1 MASKPEHMTNR
12 RLHFS
17 HAWPL
22 KNHPRDGKQRVIP
35 PFPNAEAWQ
44 CSVYYYWWEYLR
56 RHEGYTETCARNG
69 KGKYKKLYE
78 DFGDVHATDFWTWWR
93 THNYIFAEPPI
104 RQVKHAEPGER
115 ADTNTVILSVPLD
128 TKLSLTAAQFKRLV
142 RPLLKE
148 PPSAKTASKALYPV
162 ATKPIL
168 PSLHEHLL
176 VWDARLS
183 NPNAKDYELA
193 DLVGLRINHVVNGE
207 TIATRKSLNLKY
219 EHIERVLRRRK
230 LLLVQRHLRIA
241 EQYIHHVGLGR
252 FPYRTNR

>member
-1 MASKPEHMTNR
+1 MDSVTALILPCLKIPAPAVPENVNSADATPAVRNRAEVANR

-128 TKLSLTAAQFKRLV
+128 TKLSLTTAQFKRLV
-142 RPLLKE
+142 RPILKE
-148 PPSAKTASKALYPV
+148 PPSGKSCQQSS
-162 ATKPIL
+162 L
-168 PSLHEHLL
+168 PSC
-176 VWDARLS
+176 D
-183 NPNAKDYELA
+183 
-193 DLVGLRINHVVNGE
+193 
-207 TIATRKSLNLKY
+207 
-219 EHIERVLRRRK
+219 
-230 LLLVQRHLRIA
+230 
-241 EQYIHHVGLGR
+241 
-252 FPYRTNR
+252 

>member
-1 MASKPEHMTNR
+1 
-12 RLHFS
+12 
-17 HAWPL
+17 
-22 KNHPRDGKQRVIP
+22 V
-35 PFPNAEAWQ
+35 
-44 CSVYYYWWEYLR
+44 C
-56 RHEGYTETCARNG
+56 
-69 KGKYKKLYE
+69 
-78 DFGDVHATDFWTWWR
+78 
-93 THNYIFAEPPI
+93 
-104 RQVKHAEPGER
+104 
-115 ADTNTVILSVPLD
+115 
-128 TKLSLTAAQFKRLV
+128 
-142 RPLLKE
+142 PLLKE